1 VPVRV
6 PVQDRH
12 SQLEAARAGQPP
24 TSKRKLAELE
34 LRNTAHREPR
44 RGCIVSFNINYTR
57 AYHSDLSY
65 MYE

>member
-1 VPVRV
+1 
-6 PVQDRH
+6 VQDRH

-24 TSKRKLAELE
+24 ASKKRELVELE

-44 RGCIVSFNINYTR
+44 RECIVSFNINYTR